1 MAKVSGGVR
10 KYIKSLMPYSA
21 FGKPQL
27 DFQHHIPAP
36 VPVCLERTQSP
47 DPVGVPE
54 HYQV

>member
-27 DFQHHIPAP
+27 DFQHHISAP